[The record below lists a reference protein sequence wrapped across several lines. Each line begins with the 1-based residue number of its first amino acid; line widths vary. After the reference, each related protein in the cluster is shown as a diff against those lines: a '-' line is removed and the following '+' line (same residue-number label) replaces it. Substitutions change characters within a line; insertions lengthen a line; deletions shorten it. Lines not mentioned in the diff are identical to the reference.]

1 MHSSHFLPIF
11 VLYPYLISF
20 SLEKKAEYILEVKF
34 EEMFKQH
41 FSSLVYFARK
51 YLIDMDS
58 SKEVVHKVFISIWE
72 NRETFDFE
80 KASKS
85 YLFTAVYNRSMNYL
99 RDNRKFRDDDILNRL
114 ELVPL
119 EPDSS
124 ESIEAAELESE
135 IWKIINSLPL
145 KCRKIFILNRF
156 EGKKYSE
163 IARQLSISVKTV
175 EAQISKALMIL
186 RENLRDYIHLFVLLI
201 VKNL

>member
-1 MHSSHFLPIF
+1 LHSSHFLPIF